1 MELCDMLKQLRHIFN
16 IKAEQ
21 IAHMPVKKSNIITT
35 GKAVTEDR
43 NPEIY

>member
-21 IAHMPVKKSNIITT
+21 IAQYA
-35 GKAVTEDR
+35 GE
-43 NPEIY
+43 EIKY